1 MVLIHTLFDF
11 FDEASVNYSMSY
23 RLYGAAESSSRAFD
37 VSTHKQGENYTIFVL
52 VSLNDLC
59 YVECELAS
67 TDGIGFINFI
77 HRACTAFNDNG
88 EHIVPPGTLI
98 LTDSASIHGCAVQRI
113 LKPYMDNLHISHY
126 FLPKFSLDTNCAEEF
141 IGTLKLRLCTESFQ
155 QLVEF
160 SVPTAVLAATEMITS
175 QQVYN
180 FFKDVT
186 FNYMNM

>member
-1 MVLIHTLFDF
+1 M
-11 FDEASVNYSMSY
+11 
-23 RLYGAAESSSRAFD
+23 
-37 VSTHKQGENYTIFVL
+37 STHKQGENYTIFVL
-52 VSLNDLC
+52 VGSNNLC
-59 YVECELAS
+59 YVECELAP

-77 HRACTAFNDNG
+77 HRACTAFNHNG
-88 EHIVPPGTLI
+88 ECIVPPGTLI
-98 LTDSASIHGCAVQRI
+98 LTDSASNHGCAVQRI
-113 LKPYMDNLHISHY
+113 LKPYLDDLHISHY

-141 IGTLKLRLCTESFQ
+141 IGTLKSRLCTESFQ